1 MWKDQEHL
9 FLYEDQ
15 SINFES
21 STDLLGGTQYQ

>member
-9 FLYEDQ
+9 CLYEDQ

-21 STDLLGGTQYQ
+21 STDLLGGIQYQ